1 MEVDCSDGEA
11 VGGKTLTSN
20 PPSAACNE
28 INKKSLKLK
37 IAQPKIMDTQVRN
50 NSSYIFFFFTSLFIE
65 FYTVNESS
73 VELL

>member
-37 IAQPKIMDTQVRN
+37 IAQPKIMDA
-50 NSSYIFFFFTSLFIE
+50 SLKQ
-65 FYTVNESS
+65 
-73 VELL
+73 LLLLVFSLYL